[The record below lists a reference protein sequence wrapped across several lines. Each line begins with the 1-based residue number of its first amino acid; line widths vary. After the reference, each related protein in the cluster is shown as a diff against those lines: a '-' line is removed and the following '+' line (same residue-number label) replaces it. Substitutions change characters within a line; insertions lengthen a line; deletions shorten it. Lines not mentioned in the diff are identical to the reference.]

1 MAKKWAEE
9 WIESIEDV
17 TDMAVRLREVVK
29 GEGVEFGVEEVRKK
43 KEKGK
48 LGVDELIERGIM
60 PRERVYDVPKEL
72 RQILRMDEEEAS

>member
-17 TDMAVRLREVVK
+17 TDMAVRLREIVK
-29 GEGVEFGVEEVRKK
+29 AEGVEFGVEEVRKK

-48 LGVDELIERGIM
+48 LSVDELIERGTM

-72 RQILRMDEEEAS
+72 RQILRMDEQEAS